1 MNVRFNR
8 VERINCACGL
18 RLAGKRKG
26 MIVIMYD
33 LERTKKTIA
42 AMFCLSAVSLI
53 LAFVGFA
60 GGGEELIRYGIMNNP
75 GHTIL
80 MFTGAGTFVISLLVG
95 IGFKSLS
102 KDIAE
107 VLKSMENRK

>member
-1 MNVRFNR
+1 
-8 VERINCACGL
+8 
-18 RLAGKRKG
+18 
-26 MIVIMYD
+26 
-33 LERTKKTIA
+33 
-42 AMFCLSAVSLI
+42 MFCLSAVSLI
-53 LAFVGFA
+53 LAFAGFA

-80 MFTGAGTFVISLLVG
+80 MFTSAGTFVISLLVG
-95 IGFKSLS
+95 IGFKALS